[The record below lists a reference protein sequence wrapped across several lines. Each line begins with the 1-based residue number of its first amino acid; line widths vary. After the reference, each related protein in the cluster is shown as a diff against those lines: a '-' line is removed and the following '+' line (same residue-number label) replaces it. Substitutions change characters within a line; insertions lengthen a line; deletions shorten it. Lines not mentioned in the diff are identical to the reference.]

1 MNRFSVLIENSKRAI
16 RNWWLLLL
24 VGILLLAVGVAVFFY
39 PQQSY
44 LGLAVLFGWL
54 MLFSGVL
61 EVALSSTNRHYI
73 TGRGWMF
80 VGGLFEIVLGFIL
93 VLNLSI
99 SAVTLPVVLGFW
111 LLMRSFSTIGLGGDM
126 ISFGIPGAGW
136 TLFTGILLMLCSVWI
151 LMQPLVFGTTAV
163 LVWVGVSLLFAG
175 AGACSMAFQLRHA
188 HRGVLGEQH

>member
-44 LGLAVLFGWL
+44 LGLAVRFGWL

-80 VGGLFEIVLGFIL
+80 VGGLF
-93 VLNLSI
+93 
-99 SAVTLPVVLGFW
+99 
-111 LLMRSFSTIGLGGDM
+111 
-126 ISFGIPGAGW
+126 
-136 TLFTGILLMLCSVWI
+136 
-151 LMQPLVFGTTAV
+151 
-163 LVWVGVSLLFAG
+163 
-175 AGACSMAFQLRHA
+175 
-188 HRGVLGEQH
+188 

>member
-1 MNRFSVLIENSKRAI
+1 
-16 RNWWLLLL
+16 
-24 VGILLLAVGVAVFFY
+24 
-39 PQQSY
+39 
-44 LGLAVLFGWL
+44 
-54 MLFSGVL
+54 
-61 EVALSSTNRHYI
+61 
-73 TGRGWMF
+73 MF

-188 HRGVLGEQH
+188 HRVLGEQH

>member
-1 MNRFSVLIENSKRAI
+1 
-16 RNWWLLLL
+16 
-24 VGILLLAVGVAVFFY
+24 
-39 PQQSY
+39 
-44 LGLAVLFGWL
+44 
-54 MLFSGVL
+54 
-61 EVALSSTNRHYI
+61 
-73 TGRGWMF
+73 MF

-188 HRGVLGEQH
+188 HRVLGEQLRSCGDNGGRAFCKGCPSAVLAWTVFAYRG